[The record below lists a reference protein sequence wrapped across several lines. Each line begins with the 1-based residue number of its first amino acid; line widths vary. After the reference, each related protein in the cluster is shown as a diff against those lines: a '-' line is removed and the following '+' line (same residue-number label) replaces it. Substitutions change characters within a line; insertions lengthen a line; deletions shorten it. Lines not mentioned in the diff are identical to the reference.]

1 MWDEV
6 SDEEDVVEG
15 SGDEEIVVV
24 EEIVWCEA
32 CSKGYR
38 SGGAWENH
46 ERSRKH
52 VKNVERCVR
61 ACVRVR
67 PRFHRRDISLMNT
80 DLLRL
85 RLIREM
91 QLEDEELGL
100 GTSSAAG
107 HTPAVGDD
115 SEAAPPVASTSRS
128 PPSPPPPPSRHKIAT
143 AKDAAALAESLA
155 DLDLSTH
162 GGGDGARSD
171 DDNDDDDEANW
182 TAPTAAPT
190 KKSKKKQR
198 KKAQIVPGFDDND
211 DDDEVLGDSGPVS
224 DVDLT
229 DVIGMAPS
237 GGRRKNKKGKGRQ
250 GARVASGAAAEGDD
264 DVAGAAS
271 VSDQAGAEDEEARSA
286 PVKKGIS
293 RSRARSPTLPPPG
306 AGLEEG
312 DGREPS
318 LGVDGSDADEAKSS
332 TQLSKK
338 EKRRLK
344 EAAKKATASGGG
356 GAAEEV
362 VRALLGL

>member
-1 MWDEV
+1 
-6 SDEEDVVEG
+6 
-15 SGDEEIVVV
+15 
-24 EEIVWCEA
+24 
-32 CSKGYR
+32 
-38 SGGAWENH
+38 
-46 ERSRKH
+46 
-52 VKNVERCVR
+52 
-61 ACVRVR
+61 
-67 PRFHRRDISLMNT
+67 
-80 DLLRL
+80 
-85 RLIREM
+85 M

-100 GTSSAAG
+100 GTSSAG

-115 SEAAPPVASTSRS
+115 LEPAPPVASTSRS
-128 PPSPPPPPSRHKIAT
+128 PSPSRHKLPT

-155 DLDLSTH
+155 DLDLSTN
-162 GGGDGARSD
+162 GADRGGDGARSD
-171 DDNDDDDEANW
+171 DDNHDEVDW
-182 TAPTAAPT
+182 TAPTAAST

-271 VSDQAGAEDEEARSA
+271 VPDRAGAEDEEARSA

-306 AGLEEG
+306 ADLEEG

-344 EAAKKATASGGG
+344 EAAKKATANGGGG
-356 GAAEEV
+356 GATEVV
-362 VRALLGL
+362 VRALSYSVFDLAPGFSFADLVFLFFYCALISGDGQKCNVCSESFPSRSKLFQHINDTGHALADGAAGGQMNAGGGGPRRKKGKR